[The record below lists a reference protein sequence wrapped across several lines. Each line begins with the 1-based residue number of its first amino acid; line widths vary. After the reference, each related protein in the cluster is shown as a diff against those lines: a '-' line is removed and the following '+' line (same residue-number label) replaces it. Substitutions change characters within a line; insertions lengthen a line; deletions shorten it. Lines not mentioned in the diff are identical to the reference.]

1 MNALSR
7 DVHPQSGAHLSPSSK
22 VVQPIPGLDHLLS
35 CVHGCVFDSGRDGRR
50 LGRAGECQ
58 RAYSLCPKQK
68 PDRAGRVPGGGREEE
83 GRMHGA
89 SWPSQLGHGK
99 SLMNPKVAIS
109 FDVLQKICVRGPSNK
124 FCPGSHSAH
133 TGWLAGLHAGWA
145 GLAIVA
151 GAAVRWDLLVS
162 TAAQHPGRGVASG
175 RCRKKWLV
183 SARCDVFKNKIKN
196 LVLPHSVASWAFC

>member
-35 CVHGCVFDSGRDGRR
+35 YVHGCVFDSGRDGRR

-68 PDRAGRVPGGGREEE
+68 PDRAGRVQGGGRKEE

-89 SWPSQLGHGK
+89 SWQSQLGHGK
-99 SLMNPKVAIS
+99 SLRNLKVAIS

-124 FCPGSHSAH
+124 FCPGSH
-133 TGWLAGLHAGWA
+133 WLAG
-145 GLAIVA
+145 GLACWLGRAGDCGWGCRAVGSFSFDCGPAPRSGCCLGSKQNEVA
-151 GAAVRWDLLVS
+151 RERAL
-162 TAAQHPGRGVASG
+162 
-175 RCRKKWLV
+175 
-183 SARCDVFKNKIKN
+183 
-196 LVLPHSVASWAFC
+196 